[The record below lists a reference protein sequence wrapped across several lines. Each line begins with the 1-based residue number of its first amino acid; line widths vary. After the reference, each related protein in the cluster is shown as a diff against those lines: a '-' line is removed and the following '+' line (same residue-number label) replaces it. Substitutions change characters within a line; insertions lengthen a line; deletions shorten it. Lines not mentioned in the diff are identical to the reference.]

1 MYYLSY
7 ITSIIV
13 KIPIVIYFITEL
25 IIIKHIQYLYN
36 DFLDISFIYNNNPD
50 SKNKKRSL

>member
-25 IIIKHIQYLYN
+25 TIILHIKYFYN
-36 DFLDISFIYNNNPD
+36 DFLDILFIYNNNQD
-50 SKNKKRSL
+50 SKNKTISL

>member
-13 KIPIVIYFITEL
+13 KIPIIIYFITEL
-25 IIIKHIQYLYN
+25 TIILHIKYFYN
-36 DFLDISFIYNNNPD
+36 DFLDILFIYNNNQD
-50 SKNKKRSL
+50 CKNKTISL